1 MAWLDDYWIL
11 LDDFSWKR
19 RFTLASWDTH
29 CRNAVAPELR
39 WTKKITRVSAKND
52 AALLGCFTRAQIHCL
67 LIICSFIHGHFMGT
81 PCIPHRQTQP
91 FHSFELWTVAKS
103 TSTRCNIRAS
113 KRWWSW
119 WCAEKGRHPCCGD
132 FVCGGVSRGH
142 ETCPSDRGNEDATME
157 WGILLGQ
164 VGLRACY
171 TLAVP
176 IKKGDGHGL

>member
-67 LIICSFIHGHFMGT
+67 LIICSFIHGHFKGIPCT
-81 PCIPHRQTQP
+81 PRTPSSDTAISLLRALN
-91 FHSFELWTVAKS
+91 SGKV
-103 TSTRCNIRAS
+103 NIYQVQ
-113 KRWWSW
+113 
-119 WCAEKGRHPCCGD
+119 HPCVEEVMVVM
-132 FVCGGVSRGH
+132 VCGKRKAS
-142 ETCPSDRGNEDATME
+142 
-157 WGILLGQ
+157 LLWRFR
-164 VGLRACY
+164 VWRCL
-171 TLAVP
+171 
-176 IKKGDGHGL
+176 KGPWNMSIR

>member
-67 LIICSFIHGHFMGT
+67 LIICSFLHGHFMGT
-81 PCIPHRQTQP
+81 PCIPRTP
-91 FHSFELWTVAKS
+91 SSDTAISLLRALNSGKV
-103 TSTRCNIRAS
+103 NIYQVQ
-113 KRWWSW
+113 
-119 WCAEKGRHPCCGD
+119 HPCVEEVMVVM
-132 FVCGGVSRGH
+132 VCGKRKAS
-142 ETCPSDRGNEDATME
+142 
-157 WGILLGQ
+157 LLWRFR
-164 VGLRACY
+164 VWRCL
-171 TLAVP
+171 
-176 IKKGDGHGL
+176 KGPWNMSIR